1 MNRKILAVLIVA
13 AVAAVGCAYAADSTS
28 NAEVI
33 TISDVNFTI
42 PDGFTED
49 ADEELVDEP
58 NADQGRNYVT
68 SQKVFDNGNKTLVIT
83 VDTYEENLT
92 DDYVSDFGD
101 KTTINN
107 ITGYLDENSFFS
119 MFTYV
124 DGEKLIVITSDDK
137 ATIEEVL
144 A

>member
-1 MNRKILAVLIVA
+1 MNRKILVVLIVA
-13 AVAAVGCAYAADSTS
+13 AVVAVGCAYAADSTS
-28 NAEVI
+28 NADVI

-42 PDGFTED
+42 PDGFIED
-49 ADEELVDEP
+49 ADGELVDEP

-68 SQKVFDNGNKTLVIT
+68 SQKIYDNGNKTLVIGVNT
-83 VDTYEENLT
+83 FEENIT
-92 DDYVSDFGD
+92 DDYVSDFGE

-107 ITGYLDENSFFS
+107 ITGYYDENSFFS
-119 MFTYV
+119 MFSYI
-124 DGEKLIVITSDDK
+124 DGEKLIVITTDDK